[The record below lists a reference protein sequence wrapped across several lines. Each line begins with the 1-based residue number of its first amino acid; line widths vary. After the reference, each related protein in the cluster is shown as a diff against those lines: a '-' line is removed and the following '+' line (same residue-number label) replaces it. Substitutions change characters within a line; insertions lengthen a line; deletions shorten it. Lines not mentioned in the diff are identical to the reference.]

1 METIL
6 LACKQMSTDFV
17 KQTLRENLGRVVIP
31 HVADGF
37 WSIYDNAKS
46 ACERN
51 KQLDQILRTFQ
62 NLLTQVPKW
71 TPETLKKEVDRIA
84 AASKCDYMED
94 LLLGVFVSYIRAF
107 ASLQQVRSEHVDIP
121 FTRPSIE
128 VFIHKFYVMAAR
140 GFWSNAYL
148 FKTVGVT
155 SEQQARNRRDIEVML
170 ADILNEVIDSFIP
183 WKDISKAYFKA
194 PDAPE
199 ESAAAPAAPAPTP
212 VPAPALVSPLP
223 PVEEP
228 KPVVKFGENETQEF
242 ESETEDS
249 DDEPPAIKLGEDVGL
264 DEDDFESETDS
275 EAEGEV
281 DVKPS
286 SDAVALN
293 L

>member
-1 METIL
+1 
-6 LACKQMSTDFV
+6 MSTDFV

-46 ACERN
+46 ACDRN
-51 KQLDQILRTFQ
+51 KQPDQILRTFQ

-84 AASKCDYMED
+84 TASKCDYMED

-121 FTRPSIE
+121 FTRPSME
-128 VFIHKFYVMAAR
+128 VFIHKFYIVAAR

-183 WKDISKAYFKA
+183 WKEISKAYFKA
-194 PDAPE
+194 PE
-199 ESAAAPAAPAPTP
+199 EGAVAPAPA
-212 VPAPALVSPLP
+212 PAPEPVAPP
-223 PVEEP
+223 PTPVEEP
-228 KPVVKFGENETQEF
+228 KPAVKFGENETQEF
-242 ESETEDS
+242 ESEAEDS
-249 DDEPPAIKLGEDVGL
+249 DDEPPAIKLGEDIGL
-264 DEDDFESETDS
+264 SEDDFESDTES

-286 SDAVALN
+286 SEAVALN

>member
-1 METIL
+1 METRL

-51 KQLDQILRTFQ
+51 QQPDQILRTFQ

-121 FTRPSIE
+121 FTRPSME

-140 GFWSNAYL
+140 GFWSNAYM
-148 FKTVGVT
+148 FKTVGVS
-155 SEQQARNRRDIEVML
+155 SEQQARNRRDIELML

-194 PDAPE
+194 PEETSAPIA
-199 ESAAAPAAPAPTP
+199 SAPAPAPVVETKPTP
-212 VPAPALVSPLP
+212 V
-223 PVEEP
+223 VEEP
-228 KPVVKFGENETQEF
+228 KPAVKFGENETQEF
-242 ESETEDS
+242 ESETEESEDD
-249 DDEPPAIKLGEDVGL
+249 DDEPPAIKLGEEVGL
-264 DEDDFESETDS
+264 DEDDFESESES

-286 SDAVALN
+286 SEAVALN

>member
-1 METIL
+1 
-6 LACKQMSTDFV
+6 MSTDFV
-17 KQTLRENLGRVVIP
+17 KQTLRENLGRTLIP

-51 KQLDQILRTFQ
+51 KQPDQILRTFQ

-71 TPETLKKEVDRIA
+71 TAETLKKEVDRIS
-84 AASKCDYMED
+84 AASKCDYIED

-107 ASLQQVRSEHVDIP
+107 ASLQQTQSEHVDIP
-121 FTRPSIE
+121 FTRPSVE
-128 VFIHKFYVMAAR
+128 VFVHKFYVMSAR

-148 FKTVGVT
+148 FRTIGIT
-155 SEQQARNRRDIEVML
+155 SEQQARNRRDIEHML
-170 ADILNEVIDSFIP
+170 ADTLNEVIDSFIP

-194 PDAPE
+194 SEDVAH
-199 ESAAAPAAPAPTP
+199 PAPTP
-212 VPAPALVSPLP
+212 VPEIAAPAAPTPAPALVEVP
-223 PVEEP
+223 P
-228 KPVVKFGENETQEF
+228 KPAVKFGENEVQEA
-242 ESETEDS
+242 ESESEEDES
-249 DDEPPAIKLGEDVGL
+249 DTDDDEPPAIQLGEDVGL
-264 DEDDFESETDS
+264 NDDDFESESES

-286 SDAVALN
+286 SEAVALN

>member
-1 METIL
+1 
-6 LACKQMSTDFV
+6 MSTDFV

-51 KQLDQILRTFQ
+51 KQPDQILRTFQ

-71 TPETLKKEVDRIA
+71 TAETLKKEVDRIA

-107 ASLQQVRSEHVDIP
+107 ASLQQVKTEHVDIP
-121 FTRPSIE
+121 FTRPSMD

-140 GFWSNAYL
+140 GFWSNAYM

-170 ADILNEVIDSFIP
+170 ADVLNEVIDSFIP

-194 PDAPE
+194 PE
-199 ESAAAPAAPAPTP
+199 ESATPA
-212 VPAPALVSPLP
+212 VPAPEPVVAPPALV
-223 PVEEP
+223 VEEP
-228 KPVVKFGENETQEF
+228 KPAVKFGENETQEF
-242 ESETEDS
+242 ESETEESD

-264 DEDDFESETDS
+264 DEDDFESESES

-286 SDAVALN
+286 SEAVALN

>member
-1 METIL
+1 METRL

-51 KQLDQILRTFQ
+51 KQPDQILRTFQ

-71 TPETLKKEVDRIA
+71 TAETLKKEVDRIA

-107 ASLQQVRSEHVDIP
+107 ASLQQVKTEHVDIP
-121 FTRPSIE
+121 FTRPSMD

-140 GFWSNAYL
+140 GFWSNAYM

-170 ADILNEVIDSFIP
+170 ADVLNEVIDSFIP

-194 PDAPE
+194 PE
-199 ESAAAPAAPAPTP
+199 ESATPA
-212 VPAPALVSPLP
+212 VPAPEPVVAPPALV
-223 PVEEP
+223 VEEP
-228 KPVVKFGENETQEF
+228 KPAVKFGENETQEF
-242 ESETEDS
+242 ESETEESD

-264 DEDDFESETDS
+264 DEDDFESESES

-286 SDAVALN
+286 SEAVALN

>member
-1 METIL
+1 
-6 LACKQMSTDFV
+6 MSTDFV
-17 KQTLRENLGRVVIP
+17 KQTLRENLGRTLIP

-51 KQLDQILRTFQ
+51 KQPEQILRTFQ

-71 TPETLKKEVDRIA
+71 TPETLKKEVERIST
-84 AASKCDYMED
+84 ASKCDYIED
-94 LLLGVFVSYIRAF
+94 LLLGVFVSYIRVF

-121 FTRPSIE
+121 FTRPPVE
-128 VFIHKFYVMAAR
+128 TFVHKFYVMAAR

-148 FKTVGVT
+148 FKTIGVT
-155 SEQQARNRRDIEVML
+155 SEQQARNRRDIEIML

-194 PDAPE
+194 SDVPEPAPVAPVVE
-199 ESAAAPAAPAPTP
+199 HPAPAAAPA
-212 VPAPALVSPLP
+212 L
-223 PVEEP
+223 VEEP
-228 KPVVKFGENETQEF
+228 PKPAVKFGKNETQEF
-242 ESETEDS
+242 ESEDEES

-264 DEDDFESETDS
+264 TDDDFESESES

-286 SDAVALN
+286 SEAVALN

>member
-1 METIL
+1 
-6 LACKQMSTDFV
+6 MSTDFV

-51 KQLDQILRTFQ
+51 QQPDQILRTFQ

-71 TPETLKKEVDRIA
+71 SPETLKKEVDRIA

-121 FTRPSIE
+121 FTRPSME
-128 VFIHKFYVMAAR
+128 VFIHKFYVMSAR
-140 GFWSNAYL
+140 GFWSNAYM
-148 FKTVGVT
+148 FKTVGVS
-155 SEQQARNRRDIEVML
+155 SEQQARNRRDIELML

-194 PDAPE
+194 PEETSAPV
-199 ESAAAPAAPAPTP
+199 APAPAPTP
-212 VPAPALVSPLP
+212 VVETKPAPV
-223 PVEEP
+223 VEEP
-228 KPVVKFGENETQEF
+228 KPAVKFGENETQEF
-242 ESETEDS
+242 ESETEESDD
-249 DDEPPAIKLGEDVGL
+249 DDEPPAIKLGEDIGL
-264 DEDDFESETDS
+264 DEDDFESESES

-286 SDAVALN
+286 SEAVALN